1 MSGTLIYWV
10 PDGENRLRLLRLTVC
25 SEEDGASGGLASQ
38 RRKRLTRIIKEALGQ
53 GASLSYR
60 DLSMIMLASKS
71 TLKRD
76 ISHLR
81 RMGFEM
87 PIGHKVA

>member
-10 PDGENRLRLLRLTVC
+10 PDGEGRLKLLRLTVC
-25 SEEDGASGGLASQ
+25 SDEDADGGGLANQ
-38 RRKRLTRIIKEALGQ
+38 RRRRLTRILSEASGQ

-76 ISHLR
+76 VSYLRSHGL
-81 RMGFEM
+81 EM
-87 PIGHKVA
+87 PIGHRAA